1 MRIKISINSISGI
14 SGLVFYLVLSAIA
27 FSFYPSSFSP
37 MGNWL
42 SDLGNNL
49 LNPEGAI
56 FYRLAGILSGA
67 ALLAFFLTLSNW
79 TKGQGKAIC
88 ILFALIRVFGLIA
101 SLSFI
106 MTGVFSE
113 DMMPTH
119 SWFSIANY
127 ITFGTAIALTGFAVL
142 FSTVLP
148 RWFSAFCFLAWVFD
162 IISGIFGQTM
172 WLEWVVV
179 VFLIM
184 YVAAMSVFSLKR
196 NVNFRRQEINRGKI
210 HE

>member
-1 MRIKISINSISGI
+1 MRSRLSVNPISGI
-14 SGLVFYLVLSAIA
+14 SGLVLYLTLSIVS
-27 FSFYPSSFSP
+27 FFFYPSSLSP
-37 MGNWL
+37 MSNWL

-56 FYRLAGILSGA
+56 FYRLGGILSGA
-67 ALLAFFLTLSNW
+67 ALIPFFLTLGYW
-79 TKGQGKAIC
+79 TKGQGKDIH
-88 ILFALIRVFGLIA
+88 ILFFLVRVFGLIA

-113 DMMPTH
+113 DMMPMH
-119 SWFSIANY
+119 SWFSIILY
-127 ITFGTAIALTGFAVL
+127 IAFGTAIACTGFAVL
-142 FSTVLP
+142 FSSILP
-148 RWFSAFCFLAWVFD
+148 RWLSAFCFLAWGFD
-162 IISGIFGQTM
+162 IVSGIFGQTK

-179 VFLIM
+179 AFLIA

-196 NVNFRRQEINRGKI
+196 SI

>member
-1 MRIKISINSISGI
+1 MQSSKLPINPISGI
-14 SGLVFYLVLSAIA
+14 SGLILYLVLSIVA
-27 FSFYPSSFSP
+27 FSFYPSPFSP

-49 LNPEGAI
+49 LNPKGAI

-67 ALLAFFLTLSNW
+67 VLLAFFLTLGHW
-79 TKGQGKAIC
+79 TKGQGKTIL
-88 ILFALIRVFGLIA
+88 ILFMLIRVFGLMT

-113 DMMPTH
+113 DMMPMH
-119 SWFSIANY
+119 SWFSIALY

-142 FSTVLP
+142 FSTFLP
-148 RWFSAFCFLAWVFD
+148 RWFSAFCFLAWAFD
-162 IISGIFGQTM
+162 IVSGIFGQTM

-179 VFLIM
+179 AFLII
-184 YVAAMSVFSLKR
+184 YLAVMSVFPL
-196 NVNFRRQEINRGKI
+196 RRKVQ
-210 HE
+210 

>member
-1 MRIKISINSISGI
+1 MRSSKLSINSISGI
-14 SGLVFYLVLSAIA
+14 SSLVLYLVLSAVA
-27 FSFYPSSFSP
+27 VSFYPSSFDP

-42 SDLGNNL
+42 SDLGNSL
-49 LNPEGAI
+49 LNPGGAI

-67 ALLAFFLTLSNW
+67 VLLIFFSTLGYW
-79 TKGQGKAIC
+79 TKGQGKDIR
-88 ILFALIRVFGLIA
+88 ILFFLVRVFGLIA

-113 DMMPTH
+113 EMMPMH

-148 RWFSAFCFLAWVFD
+148 RWFSAFCFLAWAFD
-162 IISGIFGQTM
+162 IVSGIFGQTM

-179 VFLIM
+179 AFLIM
-184 YVAAMSVFSLKR
+184 YVAAMSVFSLR
-196 NVNFRRQEINRGKI
+196 GNVHK
-210 HE
+210 